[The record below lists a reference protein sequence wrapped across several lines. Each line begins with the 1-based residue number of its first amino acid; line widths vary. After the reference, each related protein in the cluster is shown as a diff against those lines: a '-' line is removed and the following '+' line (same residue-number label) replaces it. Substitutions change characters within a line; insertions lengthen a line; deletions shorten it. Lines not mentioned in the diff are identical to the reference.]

1 MFNTF
6 GTESRL
12 LEQLGLLVQSLAVA
26 CFFNQHIHY
35 LEKMTMLLMCH
46 LSSLGYGLDHQ
57 SSRAPSLF
65 RGLLKVSYNSSR
77 IGGALLL
84 LTVMMALAMGCGRT
98 HLHTRGPPYRRVRAF
113 IRRRWPVDRREK
125 RRHCEENAYSG

>member
-12 LEQLGLLVQSLAVA
+12 LEQLGLLVQSLAGA

-77 IGGALLL
+77 IGAALLL
-84 LTVMMALAMGCGRT
+84 LTVMMALAMGCGPDS
-98 HLHTRGPPYRRVRAF
+98 PPYPR
-113 IRRRWPVDRREK
+113 PTLPPREGFYPAK
-125 RRHCEENAYSG
+125 MARGQARKEAPL